1 MAYAVGKPGP
11 RPDPKIVAALR
22 TIEPATLG
30 HVFFFGFM
38 DTAIR
43 PVFRRV
49 NVVGPALTVR
59 APGPDGT
66 AIHYA
71 LSLVQPGD
79 VVVIDRGGDMSY
91 ACFGEMTARA
101 AKQRG
106 AAGVIADGLVTDIIQ
121 IEEIGVPVYAKGA
134 SARTGRLLD
143 LGGEVNTV
151 ITCGGVTVRPGDLIH
166 ADDNGILVIPM
177 EDAERAVEVGLQREA
192 RSGDLRMWID
202 QGKDLAE
209 FSGARRLVEGDPP
222 GTPR

>member
-1 MAYAVGKPGP
+1 MAYVIGTPGP
-11 RPDPKIVAALR
+11 RPDSKIIESLR

-30 HVFFFGFM
+30 HVFFYGFM
-38 DTAIR
+38 DTSIR

-66 AIHYA
+66 AVHYA

-79 VVVIDRGGDMSY
+79 VLVIDRAGDMSY

-121 IEEIGVPVYAKGA
+121 IEEIGVPVYARGA
-134 SARTGRLLD
+134 SARTGRLLN
-143 LGGEVNTV
+143 LGGEINTTV
-151 ITCGGVTVRPGDLIH
+151 TCGGVTVRPGDLIH
-166 ADDNGILVIPM
+166 ADDNGILVIPI
-177 EDAERAVEVGLQREA
+177 EDAARAVEVGLQREA
-192 RSGDLRMWID
+192 RSGDLRRWIG

-209 FSGARRLVEGDPP
+209 FSGAKRLVEGDSAK
-222 GTPR
+222 TTR

>member
-1 MAYAVGKPGP
+1 MAYVIGTPGP
-11 RPDPKIVAALR
+11 RPDSKIIESLR

-30 HVFFFGFM
+30 HVFFYGFM
-38 DTAIR
+38 DTSIR

-59 APGPDGT
+59 A
-66 AIHYA
+66 

-79 VVVIDRGGDMSY
+79 VLVIDRAGDMSY

-121 IEEIGVPVYAKGA
+121 IEEIGVPVYARGA
-134 SARTGRLLD
+134 SARTGRLLN
-143 LGGEVNTV
+143 LGGEINTTV
-151 ITCGGVTVRPGDLIH
+151 TCGGVTVRPGDLIH
-166 ADDNGILVIPM
+166 ADDNGILVIPI
-177 EDAERAVEVGLQREA
+177 EDAARAVEVGLQREA
-192 RSGDLRMWID
+192 RSGDLRRWIG

-209 FSGARRLVEGDPP
+209 FSGAKRLVEGDSAK
-222 GTPR
+222 TTR

>member
-1 MAYAVGKPGP
+1 MVYTIGEPGP
-11 RPDPKIVAALR
+11 RPDPKIIESLR

-38 DTAIR
+38 DTNIK

-71 LSLVQPGD
+71 LSVVQPGD
-79 VVVIDRGGDMSY
+79 VLVIDRAGDMSY

-106 AAGVIADGLVTDIIQ
+106 AAGVVADRLVTDVIQ
-121 IEEIGVPVYAKGA
+121 IEDIGVPVFARGA

-151 ITCGGVTVRPGDLIH
+151 VTCGGVTVRPGDLIH

-177 EDAERAVEVGLQREA
+177 EEAARAVDVGLQREA
-192 RSGDLRMWID
+192 RSGDLRRWIE

-209 FSGARRLVEGDPP
+209 FSGAKRLVEGDPAKP
-222 GTPR
+222 PR

>member
-71 LSLVQPGD
+71 LSLVQPGRCCH
-79 VVVIDRGGDMSY
+79 DRGGDMSY

-101 AKQRG
+101 AKQRS

-177 EDAERAVEVGLQREA
+177 EEAARAVDVGLQRKPAAETFERGSSRA
-192 RSGDLRMWID
+192 RPRGIQRR
-202 QGKDLAE
+202 E
-209 FSGARRLVEGDPP
+209 TARRRRYPK
-222 GTPR
+222 TPR

>member
-1 MAYAVGKPGP
+1 MAYVIGTPGP
-11 RPDPKIVAALR
+11 RPDPKIIESLR

-30 HVFFFGFM
+30 HVFFYGFM
-38 DTAIR
+38 DTSIR

-79 VVVIDRGGDMSY
+79 VLVIDRAGDMSY

-106 AAGVIADGLVTDIIQ
+106 AAGVVADGLVTDIIQ
-121 IEEIGVPVYAKGA
+121 IEEIGVPVYARGA
-134 SARTGRLLD
+134 SARTGRLLN
-143 LGGEVNTV
+143 LGGEINTAV
-151 ITCGGVTVRPGDLIH
+151 TCGGVTVRPGDLIH
-166 ADDNGILVIPM
+166 ADDNGILVIPI
-177 EDAERAVEVGLQREA
+177 EDAARAVEVGLQREA
-192 RSGDLRMWID
+192 RSGDLRRWID
-202 QGKDLAE
+202 QDKDLAD
-209 FSGARRLVEGDPP
+209 FSGAKRLVEGDIAKPP
-222 GTPR
+222 R

>member
-1 MAYAVGKPGP
+1 MVYTIGEPGP
-11 RPDPKIVAALR
+11 RPDPKIIESLR

-38 DTAIR
+38 DTNIK

-71 LSLVQPGD
+71 LSVVQPGD
-79 VVVIDRGGDMSY
+79 VLVIDRAGDMSY

-106 AAGVIADGLVTDIIQ
+106 AAGVVADGLVTDVIQ
-121 IEEIGVPVYAKGA
+121 IEDIGVPVFARGA

-151 ITCGGVTVRPGDLIH
+151 VTCGGVTVRPGDLIH

-177 EDAERAVEVGLQREA
+177 EEAARAVDVGLQREA
-192 RSGDLRMWID
+192 RSGDLRRWIE

-209 FSGARRLVEGDPP
+209 FSGAKRLVEGDPAKP
-222 GTPR
+222 PR